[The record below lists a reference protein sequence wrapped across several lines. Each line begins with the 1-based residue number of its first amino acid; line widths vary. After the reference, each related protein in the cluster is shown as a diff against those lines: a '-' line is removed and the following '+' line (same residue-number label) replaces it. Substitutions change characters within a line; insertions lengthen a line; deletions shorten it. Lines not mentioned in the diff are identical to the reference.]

1 MLSLLSEE
9 NPWKNKLDIL
19 FKYTMRMLFYLLQ
32 LFVYIAIRALR
43 TIKLCNDDPIFTN
56 QMRFIKYKI

>member
-19 FKYTMRMLFYLLQ
+19 LRYKMKMLFYLLQ
-32 LFVYIAIRALR
+32 LFVYIAIVRSNFVMMIQHLQ
-43 TIKLCNDDPIFTN
+43 IK
-56 QMRFIKYKI
+56 

>member
-32 LFVYIAIRALR
+32 LFVYIAIRAVRSNFVMIIQYLQ
-43 TIKLCNDDPIFTN
+43 IK
-56 QMRFIKYKI
+56 

>member
-19 FKYTMRMLFYLLQ
+19 LRYTMKMLFYLLQ
-32 LFVYIAIRALR
+32 LFDYIVRSNFVMMIQHLQ
-43 TIKLCNDDPIFTN
+43 IK
-56 QMRFIKYKI
+56 